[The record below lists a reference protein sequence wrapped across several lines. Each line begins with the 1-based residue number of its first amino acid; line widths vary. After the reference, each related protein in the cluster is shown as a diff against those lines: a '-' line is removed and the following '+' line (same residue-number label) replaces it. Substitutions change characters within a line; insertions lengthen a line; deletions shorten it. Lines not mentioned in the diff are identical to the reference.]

1 MVKSWFLGVYAASPT
16 AILTLPLPHVLR
28 SKRVKVTLNKAL
40 NKYDNLL
47 LAGDLNINTLRPTL
61 NLIRSR
67 FEAKIQNCHCTIIFP
82 DFS

>member
-47 LAGDLNINTLRPTL
+47 LAGDLNINTLRPIL

-67 FEAKIQNCHCTIIFP
+67 FEAKIQNGHCTIIFP